1 MLFPESNIKI
11 WLCTQPTDMR
21 KSFTGLMGL
30 AKNQLNENPLSG
42 ELFVFINRRQ
52 TQIKI
57 LYFDRSGYCIWMKKL
72 EEGRFQY
79 PINNANKA
87 LLDRTQLTLILE
99 GIDLNKIHQNK
110 RYNHVN
116 NIGKNQS
123 SP

>member
-1 MLFPESNIKI
+1 MFFPESNIKI
-11 WLCTQPTDMR
+11 WLCTLPTDMR
-21 KSFTGLMGL
+21 KSFTGLMAI
-30 AKNQLNENPLSG
+30 AKNQLNENPLNG

-110 RYNHVN
+110 RYNHAEKIEKTHN
-116 NIGKNQS
+116 L
-123 SP
+123 P

>member
-1 MLFPESNIKI
+1 MLFLESNIKI

-30 AKNQLNENPLSG
+30 VKNQLNENPLSG

-110 RYNHVN
+110 RYNHAS
-116 NIGKNQS
+116 NIGKNQKT
-123 SP
+123 P